1 MRKFANDSTILATR
15 FLQPVPFINANK
27 SFKCPLCM
35 RIFSQRF
42 AYTQHAQKCLKNVE
56 VEVEENDNNNDSEK
70 YSSEMDTRSNLS
82 SEYEN
87 DKVEVDDDNDVQ
99 NMSFDSIGSAISEMS
114 LEDSNFENILDSSE
128 EPEIFEEP
136 KNLNTKTC
144 TEFPNDAYKDL
155 MLLVTKYKIN
165 NKGGNEIIHF
175 FNKHSNF
182 TESPLPKNIEQGR
195 AFMNNMKFSNLEFSK
210 VLITKHEDK
219 DYFLYYQNLIQ
230 CIKNILTVPD
240 ITQNFALSYE
250 NYEYNRESIYSEQNT
265 GKWWKTTQES
275 LPTGSK
281 LLSII
286 LYSDATT
293 TDTLG
298 KSQLH
303 PIYIT
308 LGNIPIWRHNKQD
321 AKQLLGYLPILE
333 AANKDLVRDTF
344 HKSLRHLLEPIIL
357 LKDGID
363 LFINNENTWFYP
375 RVSTIIADWPEAASF
390 CLVYKSSNS
399 NLPCH
404 SCLVKRKNLA
414 NIDLSV
420 NDVILRTHD
429 EMRKH
434 FENDTQRSVC
444 IESVHNFFWD
454 LPNINIYLATV
465 PDRMYHLNL
474 GLFRYQI
481 IFTCDIL
488 KSQHVNG
495 NKLVE
500 EVDYRLAAI
509 PRFSGIKI
517 FSNGLQS
524 IARLTASEYRSL
536 MKVMIFVIDN
546 LYDENNNEVDN
557 FVNNDDLTKLYE
569 YWNEMYILSRYEEFS
584 ESDLEKFND
593 AIHRWAQMFV
603 KAFKF
608 VSPSN
613 LKLPKLHSWVYHI
626 IDSIRS
632 YGAINGY
639 TTETYESLHK
649 YFVKIPYRISN
660 KKDVKPQLLRTIKRQ
675 AISIRMSQHSVN
687 PAKTPRTCKF
697 SARLFE
703 FSLQDANTF
712 FNEKKDSVDNKMQ
725 TGFARFISCLD
736 SYLDL
741 LDGFTIIDKGLCYG
755 QALLL
760 AEVLTDPPLNLA
772 LIQWYDFK
780 SKRNPY
786 LYGCPHLKLIELYNF
801 VAIES
806 IHGVVYIVPRFDKQN
821 EYFVNKYIF

>member
-1 MRKFANDSTILATR
+1 M
-15 FLQPVPFINANK
+15 
-27 SFKCPLCM
+27 PLCM
-35 RIFSQRF
+35 RIFSQHF
-42 AYTQHAQKCLKNVE
+42 AYTQHAQKCLKNVK
-56 VEVEENDNNNDSEK
+56 VDDDDDDSEK
-70 YSSEMDTRSNLS
+70 YNSEMDTRSNQS

-87 DKVEVDDDNDVQ
+87 DKVEVDDDNDAQ
-99 NMSFDSIGSAISEMS
+99 NMSFDSIGSAISVMS
-114 LEDSNFENILDSSE
+114 LEDNFENILDSSE
-128 EPEIFEEP
+128 EPEIFEESENP
-136 KNLNTKTC
+136 NSKTY
-144 TEFPNDAYKDL
+144 TEFSNDAYKDL
-155 MLLVTKYKIN
+155 MLLVMKYKIN
-165 NKGGNEIIHF
+165 NKGGNEIIRF
-175 FNKHSNF
+175 FNKHSNL

-210 VLITKHEDK
+210 VLITKHKDK

-303 PIYIT
+303 PIYIS
-308 LGNIPIWRHNKQD
+308 LGNIPIWRRNKQD

-399 NLPCH
+399 SLPCH
-404 SCLVKRKNLA
+404 SCLIKRDNLA
-414 NIDLSV
+414 NINLSV

-429 EMRKH
+429 EMRKY
-434 FENDTQRSVC
+434 FENDTQKSVC
-444 IESVHNFFWD
+444 IESVPNFFWD

-465 PDRMYHLNL
+465 PDRMHHLDL

-488 KSQHVNG
+488 KLQHVNG

-500 EVDYRLAAI
+500 EVDRRLAAI
-509 PRFSGIKI
+509 PRFPAIKI

-524 IARLTASEYRSL
+524 IARLTANEYRSL

-557 FVNNDDLTKLYE
+557 FVNNDDLVKLYE

-593 AIHRWAQMFV
+593 AIHRWARMFV

-613 LKLPKLHSWVYHI
+613 LKLPKLHLW
-626 IDSIRS
+626 
-632 YGAINGY
+632 
-639 TTETYESLHK
+639 
-649 YFVKIPYRISN
+649 
-660 KKDVKPQLLRTIKRQ
+660 IKRQ

-687 PAKTPRTCKF
+687 PVKTPLTCKF

-725 TGFARFISCLD
+725 TGFARFICCLD

-741 LDGFTIIDKGLCYG
+741 LNGFTIIGETRINIYRSVILENG
-755 QALLL
+755 
-760 AEVLTDPPLNLA
+760 
-772 LIQWYDFK
+772 
-780 SKRNPY
+780 
-786 LYGCPHLKLIELYNF
+786 
-801 VAIES
+801 AIMRATNRY
-806 IHGVVYIVPRFDKQN
+806 H
-821 EYFVNKYIF
+821 NKVWFSDIAI

>member
-15 FLQPVPFINANK
+15 FLQPQQE
-27 SFKCPLCM
+27 FKCPLCM

-250 NYEYNRESIYSEQNT
+250 NYEYNREN
-265 GKWWKTTQES
+265 
-275 LPTGSK
+275 
-281 LLSII
+281 
-286 LYSDATT
+286 ATT

-649 YFVKIPYRISN
+649 YFVKIPYRN
-660 KKDVKPQLLRTIKRQ
+660 
-675 AISIRMSQHSVN
+675 
-687 PAKTPRTCKF
+687 
-697 SARLFE
+697 
-703 FSLQDANTF
+703 
-712 FNEKKDSVDNKMQ
+712 
-725 TGFARFISCLD
+725 
-736 SYLDL
+736 
-741 LDGFTIIDKGLCYG
+741 
-755 QALLL
+755 
-760 AEVLTDPPLNLA
+760 
-772 LIQWYDFK
+772 
-780 SKRNPY
+780 
-786 LYGCPHLKLIELYNF
+786 
-801 VAIES
+801 
-806 IHGVVYIVPRFDKQN
+806 
-821 EYFVNKYIF
+821 

>member
-1 MRKFANDSTILATR
+1 M
-15 FLQPVPFINANK
+15 

-56 VEVEENDNNNDSEK
+56 VEVEDDDNNNDSEK

-87 DKVEVDDDNDVQ
+87 DKVEVDDDNNVQ

-165 NKGGNEIIHF
+165 NKGGNEIIRF
-175 FNKHSNF
+175 FNKHLNL

-195 AFMNNMKFSNLEFSK
+195 AFMNNMQFSNLEFSK
-210 VLITKHEDK
+210 VLITKHKDK

-303 PIYIT
+303 PIYIS
-308 LGNIPIWRHNKQD
+308 LGNIPIWRRNKQD

-333 AANKDLVRDTF
+333 AANKDLVCDTF

-399 NLPCH
+399 SLPCH
-404 SCLVKRKNLA
+404 SCLIKRDNLA
-414 NIDLSV
+414 NINLSV

-429 EMRKH
+429 EMRKY
-434 FENDTQRSVC
+434 FENDTQKSVC
-444 IESVHNFFWD
+444 IESVPNFFWD

-465 PDRMYHLNL
+465 PDRMHHLDL
-474 GLFRYQI
+474 GLFCYQI

-488 KSQHVNG
+488 KLQHVNG

-500 EVDYRLAAI
+500 EVDHRLAAI
-509 PRFSGIKI
+509 PRFPAIKI

-524 IARLTASEYRSL
+524 IARLTANEYRSL

-557 FVNNDDLTKLYE
+557 FVNNDDLVKLYE

-593 AIHRWAQMFV
+593 AIHRWARMFV

-613 LKLPKLHSWVYHI
+613 LKLPKLHSW
-626 IDSIRS
+626 
-632 YGAINGY
+632 
-639 TTETYESLHK
+639 
-649 YFVKIPYRISN
+649 
-660 KKDVKPQLLRTIKRQ
+660 LLRTIKRQ

-697 SARLFE
+697 SARLFD

-741 LDGFTIIDKGLCYG
+741 LDGFTIIGETRINIYGSVTLENGAIMRATNRYHNKVWFSDIAISMDSEESNDYISDKGLCYG

-772 LIQWYDFK
+772 LIQCYRVYTWCR
-780 SKRNPY
+780 S
-786 LYGCPHLKLIELYNF
+786 HSTLI
-801 VAIES
+801 
-806 IHGVVYIVPRFDKQN
+806 
-821 EYFVNKYIF
+821 

>member
-1 MRKFANDSTILATR
+1 M
-15 FLQPVPFINANK
+15 

-35 RIFSQRF
+35 RIFSQCF
-42 AYTQHAQKCLKNVE
+42 AYTQHVQKCLKNVE
-56 VEVEENDNNNDSEK
+56 VEVEEDDDNNDSEK

-87 DKVEVDDDNDVQ
+87 NKVEVDDDNDVQ

-165 NKGGNEIIHF
+165 NKGSNKIIHF
-175 FNKHSNF
+175 FNKHSNLI
-182 TESPLPKNIEQGR
+182 ESPLPKNIEQER

-230 CIKNILTVPD
+230 CIKNILTIPV
-240 ITQNFALSYE
+240 ITQNFVLSYE
-250 NYEYNRESIYSEQNT
+250 NYEYNRESIYNEQNT
-265 GKWWKTTQES
+265 GKWWKIMQES
-275 LPTGSK
+275 LPTSSK

-286 LYSDATT
+286 LYSDVTT
-293 TDTLG
+293 TVTLG

-308 LGNIPIWRHNKQD
+308 LGNIPIWRRNKQY

-333 AANKDLVRDTF
+333 AANKDLIHDTF

-390 CLVYKSSNS
+390 CLVYKSFNS

-404 SCLVKRKNLA
+404 SCLVKRENLA

-429 EMRKH
+429 EMRKY

-454 LPNINIYLATV
+454 LPFRIILLSNYL
-465 PDRMYHLNL
+465 H
-474 GLFRYQI
+474 
-481 IFTCDIL
+481 
-488 KSQHVNG
+488 
-495 NKLVE
+495 
-500 EVDYRLAAI
+500 
-509 PRFSGIKI
+509 
-517 FSNGLQS
+517 S
-524 IARLTASEYRSL
+524 IARLTANEYRSL
-536 MKVMIFVIDN
+536 MKIMIFVIDN

-593 AIHRWAQMFV
+593 AIHRWAWMFV

-649 YFVKIPYRISN
+649 YFVKIPYQISN
-660 KKDVKPQLLRTIKRQ
+660 KKDVKPQLLQTIKRQ
-675 AISIRMSQHSVN
+675 AISIRISQHSVN
-687 PAKTPRTCKF
+687 SAKTPRTCKF

-741 LDGFTIIDKGLCYG
+741 LDGFTIIVWFSDIAISMDSEESNDYISDKELCYG

-760 AEVLTDPPLNLA
+760 AEVLTNSPLNLA

-806 IHGVVYIVPRFDKQN
+806 IHGVIHIVLRFDKQN

>member
-1 MRKFANDSTILATR
+1 M
-15 FLQPVPFINANK
+15 

-56 VEVEENDNNNDSEK
+56 VEVEEDDDNNDSEK

-165 NKGGNEIIHF
+165 NKGGNEIIRF
-175 FNKHSNF
+175 FNKHSNL

-308 LGNIPIWRHNKQD
+308 LGNIPIWRRNKQD

-357 LKDGID
+357 LKDELMMKCVNILKMIHKD
-363 LFINNENTWFYP
+363 LF
-375 RVSTIIADWPEAASF
+375 A
-390 CLVYKSSNS
+390 
-399 NLPCH
+399 
-404 SCLVKRKNLA
+404 
-414 NIDLSV
+414 
-420 NDVILRTHD
+420 
-429 EMRKH
+429 
-434 FENDTQRSVC
+434 
-444 IESVHNFFWD
+444 HNFFWD

-465 PDRMYHLNL
+465 PDRMHHLDL

-500 EVDYRLAAI
+500 EVDRRLAAI
-509 PRFSGIKI
+509 PRFPGIKI

-593 AIHRWAQMFV
+593 AIHRWAWMFV

-649 YFVKIPYRISN
+649 YFVKIPYQISN
-660 KKDVKPQLLRTIKRQ
+660 KKDVEPQLLQTIKRQ

-741 LDGFTIIDKGLCYG
+741 LDGFTIIVWFSDIAISMDSEESNDYISDKGLCYG

-806 IHGVVYIVPRFDKQN
+806 IHGVVHIVP
-821 EYFVNKYIF
+821 

>member
-1 MRKFANDSTILATR
+1 MRKFANDSAILATR
-15 FLQPVPFINANK
+15 FLQPVPFINANM

-42 AYTQHAQKCLKNVE
+42 AYTQHAQKCLKNIE
-56 VEVEENDNNNDSEK
+56 VEVEEDDDNNDSEK

-155 MLLVTKYKIN
+155 MLLVMKYKIN
-165 NKGGNEIIHF
+165 NKGGNEIIRF
-175 FNKHSNF
+175 FNKHSNL
-182 TESPLPKNIEQGR
+182 TESSLPKNIEQGR

-210 VLITKHEDK
+210 ILITKHEDK

-250 NYEYNRESIYSEQNT
+250 NYEYNREN
-265 GKWWKTTQES
+265 
-275 LPTGSK
+275 
-281 LLSII
+281 
-286 LYSDATT
+286 ATT
-293 TDTLG
+293 TDILG

-308 LGNIPIWRHNKQD
+308 
-321 AKQLLGYLPILE
+321 LE

-399 NLPCH
+399 NLPYH
-404 SCLVKRKNLA
+404 SCLVKRENLA

-465 PDRMYHLNL
+465 PDRMHHLDL

-500 EVDYRLAAI
+500 EVDRHLAAI
-509 PRFSGIKI
+509 PRFPGIKI

-593 AIHRWAQMFV
+593 AIHRWARMFV

-649 YFVKIPYRISN
+649 YFVKIPYQISN
-660 KKDVKPQLLRTIKRQ
+660 KKDVEPQLLRTIKRQ

-741 LDGFTIIDKGLCYG
+741 LDGFTIIVWFSDIAISMDSEESNDYISDKGLCYG

-806 IHGVVYIVPRFDKQN
+806 IHGVVHIVPRFDKQN

>member
-1 MRKFANDSTILATR
+1 M
-15 FLQPVPFINANK
+15 

-56 VEVEENDNNNDSEK
+56 VEVEEDDDNNDSEK

-87 DKVEVDDDNDVQ
+87 DKVEVNDDNDVQ

-165 NKGGNEIIHF
+165 NKGGNEIIRF
-175 FNKHSNF
+175 FNKHSNH

-275 LPTGSK
+275 LLTGSK

-303 PIYIT
+303 SIYIT
-308 LGNIPIWRHNKQD
+308 LGNIPIWRCNKQD

-404 SCLVKRKNLA
+404 SCLVKRENLA

-465 PDRMYHLNL
+465 PDRMHHLDL
-474 GLFRYQI
+474 GLFHYQI

-488 KSQHVNG
+488 KSQHVN
-495 NKLVE
+495 
-500 EVDYRLAAI
+500 
-509 PRFSGIKI
+509 
-517 FSNGLQS
+517 
-524 IARLTASEYRSL
+524 
-536 MKVMIFVIDN
+536 VMIFVIDN

-593 AIHRWAQMFV
+593 AIHRWARMFV

-660 KKDVKPQLLRTIKRQ
+660 KKDVEPQLLRTIKRQ

-712 FNEKKDSVDNKMQ
+712 FNEKKDSVDNKMR

-741 LDGFTIIDKGLCYG
+741 LDGFTIIVWFSDIAISMDSEESNDYISDKGLYYG

-806 IHGVVYIVPRFDKQN
+806 IHGVVHIVP
-821 EYFVNKYIF
+821 

>member
-1 MRKFANDSTILATR
+1 
-15 FLQPVPFINANK
+15 
-27 SFKCPLCM
+27 
-35 RIFSQRF
+35 
-42 AYTQHAQKCLKNVE
+42 
-56 VEVEENDNNNDSEK
+56 
-70 YSSEMDTRSNLS
+70 MDTRSNLS

-87 DKVEVDDDNDVQ
+87 DKVKVDDDNNVQ

-165 NKGGNEIIHF
+165 NKGGNEIIRF

-195 AFMNNMKFSNLEFSK
+195 AFMNNMQFSNLEFSK
-210 VLITKHEDK
+210 
-219 DYFLYYQNLIQ
+219 
-230 CIKNILTVPD
+230 
-240 ITQNFALSYE
+240 
-250 NYEYNRESIYSEQNT
+250 YNRESIYSEQNT

-303 PIYIT
+303 PIYIS
-308 LGNIPIWRHNKQD
+308 LGNIPIWRRNKQD

-399 NLPCH
+399 SLPCH
-404 SCLVKRKNLA
+404 SCLIKRDNLA
-414 NIDLSV
+414 NINLSV

-429 EMRKH
+429 EMRKY
-434 FENDTQRSVC
+434 FENDTQKSVC
-444 IESVHNFFWD
+444 IESVPNFFWD

-465 PDRMYHLNL
+465 PDRMHHLDL

-488 KSQHVNG
+488 KLQHVNG
-495 NKLVE
+495 NKLV
-500 EVDYRLAAI
+500 DRRLAAI
-509 PRFSGIKI
+509 PRFPAIKI

-524 IARLTASEYRSL
+524 IARLTANEYRSL

-557 FVNNDDLTKLYE
+557 FVNNDDLVKLYE

-593 AIHRWAQMFV
+593 AIHRWARMFV

-639 TTETYESLHK
+639 TTETYVSLHK

-660 KKDVKPQLLRTIKRQ
+660 KKDVEPQLLRTIKRQ

-697 SARLFE
+697 SARFFD
-703 FSLQDANTF
+703 FSLQDVNTF
-712 FNEKKDSVDNKMQ
+712 FNEKKNSVDNKMQ

-741 LDGFTIIDKGLCYG
+741 LDGFTIIGETRINIYGSVTLENGAIMRATNRYHNKVWFSDIAISMDSEESNDYISDKGLCYG
-755 QALLL
+755 Q
-760 AEVLTDPPLNLA
+760 VFF
-772 LIQWYDFK
+772 QFM
-780 SKRNPY
+780 
-786 LYGCPHLKLIELYNF
+786 
-801 VAIES
+801 
-806 IHGVVYIVPRFDKQN
+806 
-821 EYFVNKYIF
+821 

>member
-1 MRKFANDSTILATR
+1 M
-15 FLQPVPFINANK
+15 
-27 SFKCPLCM
+27 SFKCPL
-35 RIFSQRF
+35 
-42 AYTQHAQKCLKNVE
+42 L
-56 VEVEENDNNNDSEK
+56 EVEEDDDNNDSEK

-99 NMSFDSIGSAISEMS
+99 NMSFNSIGSAISEMS

-144 TEFPNDAYKDL
+144 TEFPNNAYKDL

-165 NKGGNEIIHF
+165 NKGGNEIIRF
-175 FNKHSNF
+175 FNKHSNLI
-182 TESPLPKNIEQGR
+182 ESPLPKNIEQER

-250 NYEYNRESIYSEQNT
+250 NYEYNREN
-265 GKWWKTTQES
+265 
-275 LPTGSK
+275 
-281 LLSII
+281 
-286 LYSDATT
+286 ATT

-308 LGNIPIWRHNKQD
+308 LGNIPIWRRNKQD

-344 HKSLRHLLEPIIL
+344 HKSLHYLLEPIIL
-357 LKDGID
+357 LNDGID

-399 NLPCH
+399 NLSCH
-404 SCLVKRKNLA
+404 SCLVKRENLA

-465 PDRMYHLNL
+465 PDRMHHLDL
-474 GLFRYQI
+474 GLFHYQI

-500 EVDYRLAAI
+500 EVDRRLAAI
-509 PRFSGIKI
+509 PHFPGIKI

-546 LYDENNNEVDN
+546 LYNDNNNEVDN
-557 FVNNDDLTKLYE
+557 FVNNDNLTKLYK

-593 AIHRWAQMFV
+593 AIHRWARMFV

-613 LKLPKLHSWVYHI
+613 LKLPKLHTWVYHI

-660 KKDVKPQLLRTIKRQ
+660 KKDVKPQLLRTIKCQ

-687 PAKTPRTCKF
+687 LAKTPRTCKF

-712 FNEKKDSVDNKMQ
+712 FNEKKDSIDNKMQ

-760 AEVLTDPPLNLA
+760 AEVLTDSPLNLA

-806 IHGVVYIVPRFDKQN
+806 IHGVVHIVPRFDKQN

>member
-1 MRKFANDSTILATR
+1 M
-15 FLQPVPFINANK
+15 
-27 SFKCPLCM
+27 SFKCPL
-35 RIFSQRF
+35 
-42 AYTQHAQKCLKNVE
+42 L
-56 VEVEENDNNNDSEK
+56 EVEEDDDNNDSEK

-99 NMSFDSIGSAISEMS
+99 NMSFNSIGSAISEMS

-144 TEFPNDAYKDL
+144 TEFPNNAYKDL

-165 NKGGNEIIHF
+165 NKGGNEIIRF
-175 FNKHSNF
+175 FNKHSNLI
-182 TESPLPKNIEQGR
+182 ESPLPKNIEQER

-250 NYEYNRESIYSEQNT
+250 NYEYNREN
-265 GKWWKTTQES
+265 
-275 LPTGSK
+275 
-281 LLSII
+281 
-286 LYSDATT
+286 ATT

-308 LGNIPIWRHNKQD
+308 LGNIPIWRRNKQD

-333 AANKDLVRDTF
+333 AANKDLV
-344 HKSLRHLLEPIIL
+344 
-357 LKDGID
+357 LKR
-363 LFINNENTWFYP
+363 E
-375 RVSTIIADWPEAASF
+375 
-390 CLVYKSSNS
+390 
-399 NLPCH
+399 
-404 SCLVKRKNLA
+404 NLA

-465 PDRMYHLNL
+465 PDRMHHLDL
-474 GLFRYQI
+474 GLFHYQI

-500 EVDYRLAAI
+500 EVDRRLAAI
-509 PRFSGIKI
+509 PHFPGIKI

-546 LYDENNNEVDN
+546 LYNDNNNEVDN
-557 FVNNDDLTKLYE
+557 FVNNDNLTKLYK

-593 AIHRWAQMFV
+593 AIHRWARMFV

-613 LKLPKLHSWVYHI
+613 LKLPKLHTWVYHI

-660 KKDVKPQLLRTIKRQ
+660 KKDVKPQLLRTIKCQ

-687 PAKTPRTCKF
+687 LAKTPRTCKF

-712 FNEKKDSVDNKMQ
+712 FNEKKDSIDNKMQ

-741 LDGFTIIDKGLCYG
+741 LDGFTIIGETQINIYGLVTLENGAIMRATNRYHNKVWFSDIAISMDSEESNDYISDKGLCYG

-760 AEVLTDPPLNLA
+760 AEVLTDSPLNLA

-806 IHGVVYIVPRFDKQN
+806 IHGVVHIVPRFDKQN

>member
-1 MRKFANDSTILATR
+1 M
-15 FLQPVPFINANK
+15 

-56 VEVEENDNNNDSEK
+56 VEVEEDDDNNDSEK

-165 NKGGNEIIHF
+165 NKGGNEIIRF
-175 FNKHSNF
+175 FNKHSNL

-250 NYEYNRESIYSEQNT
+250 NYEYNREN
-265 GKWWKTTQES
+265 
-275 LPTGSK
+275 
-281 LLSII
+281 
-286 LYSDATT
+286 ATT

-308 LGNIPIWRHNKQD
+308 LGNIPIWRRNKQD

-357 LKDGID
+357 LKDELMMKCVNILKMIHKD
-363 LFINNENTWFYP
+363 LF
-375 RVSTIIADWPEAASF
+375 A
-390 CLVYKSSNS
+390 
-399 NLPCH
+399 
-404 SCLVKRKNLA
+404 
-414 NIDLSV
+414 
-420 NDVILRTHD
+420 
-429 EMRKH
+429 
-434 FENDTQRSVC
+434 
-444 IESVHNFFWD
+444 HNFFWD

-465 PDRMYHLNL
+465 PDRMHHLDL

-500 EVDYRLAAI
+500 EVDRRLAAI
-509 PRFSGIKI
+509 PRFPGIKI

-593 AIHRWAQMFV
+593 AIHRWAWMFV

-649 YFVKIPYRISN
+649 YFVKIPYQISN
-660 KKDVKPQLLRTIKRQ
+660 KKDVEPQLLQTIKRQ

-741 LDGFTIIDKGLCYG
+741 LDGFTIIGEIRINIYGSVTLENVAIMRATNRYHNKVWFSDIAISMDSEESNDYISDKGLCYG

-806 IHGVVYIVPRFDKQN
+806 IHGVVHIVP
-821 EYFVNKYIF
+821 

>member
-1 MRKFANDSTILATR
+1 M
-15 FLQPVPFINANK
+15 

-56 VEVEENDNNNDSEK
+56 VEVEDDDNNNDSEK

-87 DKVEVDDDNDVQ
+87 DKVEVDDDNNVQ

-165 NKGGNEIIHF
+165 NKGGNEIIRF
-175 FNKHSNF
+175 FNKHLNL

-195 AFMNNMKFSNLEFSK
+195 AFMNNMQFSNLEFSK
-210 VLITKHEDK
+210 VLITKHKDK

-303 PIYIT
+303 PIYIS
-308 LGNIPIWRHNKQD
+308 LGNIPIWRRNKQD

-333 AANKDLVRDTF
+333 AANKDLVCDTF

-399 NLPCH
+399 SLPCH
-404 SCLVKRKNLA
+404 SCLIKRDNLA
-414 NIDLSV
+414 NINLSV

-429 EMRKH
+429 EMRKY
-434 FENDTQRSVC
+434 FENDTQKSVC
-444 IESVHNFFWD
+444 IESVPNFFWD

-465 PDRMYHLNL
+465 PDRMHHLDL
-474 GLFRYQI
+474 GLFCYQI

-488 KSQHVNG
+488 KLQHVNG

-500 EVDYRLAAI
+500 EVDHRLAAI
-509 PRFSGIKI
+509 PRFPAIKI

-524 IARLTASEYRSL
+524 IARLTANEYRSL

-557 FVNNDDLTKLYE
+557 FVNNDDLVKLYE

-593 AIHRWAQMFV
+593 AIHRWARMFV

-613 LKLPKLHSWVYHI
+613 LKLPKLHSW
-626 IDSIRS
+626 
-632 YGAINGY
+632 
-639 TTETYESLHK
+639 
-649 YFVKIPYRISN
+649 
-660 KKDVKPQLLRTIKRQ
+660 LLRTIKRQ

-697 SARLFE
+697 SARLFD

-741 LDGFTIIDKGLCYG
+741 LDGFTIIVWFSDIAISMDSEESNDYISDKGLCYG

-806 IHGVVYIVPRFDKQN
+806 IHGVVHIVP
-821 EYFVNKYIF
+821 

>member
-1 MRKFANDSTILATR
+1 MPLLYANIQSTLCIYSTR
-15 FLQPVPFINANK
+15 P
-27 SFKCPLCM
+27 
-35 RIFSQRF
+35 
-42 AYTQHAQKCLKNVE
+42 KCLKNVE
-56 VEVEENDNNNDSEK
+56 VEVEEDDDNNDSEK

-87 DKVEVDDDNDVQ
+87 DKVEMDDDNDVQ

-165 NKGGNEIIHF
+165 NKGGNEIIRF
-175 FNKHSNF
+175 FNKHSNL

-250 NYEYNRESIYSEQNT
+250 NYEYNREN
-265 GKWWKTTQES
+265 
-275 LPTGSK
+275 
-281 LLSII
+281 
-286 LYSDATT
+286 ATT

-308 LGNIPIWRHNKQD
+308 LGNIPIWHRNKQD

-357 LKDGID
+357 LKD
-363 LFINNENTWFYP
+363 
-375 RVSTIIADWPEAASF
+375 
-390 CLVYKSSNS
+390 
-399 NLPCH
+399 
-404 SCLVKRKNLA
+404 
-414 NIDLSV
+414 
-420 NDVILRTHD
+420 
-429 EMRKH
+429 
-434 FENDTQRSVC
+434 
-444 IESVHNFFWD
+444 ESVHNFFWD

-465 PDRMYHLNL
+465 PDRMHHLDL

-488 KSQHVNG
+488 KS
-495 NKLVE
+495 
-500 EVDYRLAAI
+500 R
-509 PRFSGIKI
+509 
-517 FSNGLQS
+517 
-524 IARLTASEYRSL
+524 L

-546 LYDENNNEVDN
+546 LYDENNNKVDN

-584 ESDLEKFND
+584 ESNLEKFND

-613 LKLPKLHSWVYHI
+613 LKLPKLHSWKLMKVFTNISLKYPTEL
-626 IDSIRS
+626 
-632 YGAINGY
+632 AI
-639 TTETYESLHK
+639 
-649 YFVKIPYRISN
+649 
-660 KKDVKPQLLRTIKRQ
+660 KKMLNLSLRTIKRQ

-687 PAKTPRTCKF
+687 LAKTPRTCKF

-741 LDGFTIIDKGLCYG
+741 LDGFTIIVWFSDIAISMDSEESNDYISDKGLCYG

-772 LIQWYDFK
+772 LIQCYRVYTWCH
-780 SKRNPY
+780 S
-786 LYGCPHLKLIELYNF
+786 HSTLI
-801 VAIES
+801 
-806 IHGVVYIVPRFDKQN
+806 
-821 EYFVNKYIF
+821 

>member
-1 MRKFANDSTILATR
+1 
-15 FLQPVPFINANK
+15 
-27 SFKCPLCM
+27 M

-56 VEVEENDNNNDSEK
+56 VEVEEDDDNNDSEK

-87 DKVEVDDDNDVQ
+87 DKVEVNDDNDVQ

-114 LEDSNFENILDSSE
+114 LED
-128 EPEIFEEP
+128 
-136 KNLNTKTC
+136 K
-144 TEFPNDAYKDL
+144 FPNDAYKDL

-165 NKGGNEIIHF
+165 NKV
-175 FNKHSNF
+175 
-182 TESPLPKNIEQGR
+182 GR

-250 NYEYNRESIYSEQNT
+250 TISIIEKVFYSEQNT

-275 LPTGSK
+275 LPTVNC
-281 LLSII
+281 I
-286 LYSDATT
+286 
-293 TDTLG
+293 
-298 KSQLH
+298 Q
-303 PIYIT
+303 YIT
-308 LGNIPIWRHNKQD
+308 LGNIPIWRRNKQD

-404 SCLVKRKNLA
+404 SCLVKRENLA

-465 PDRMYHLNL
+465 PDRMHHLDL

-500 EVDYRLAAI
+500 EVDRRLAAI
-509 PRFSGIKI
+509 PRFPGIKI

-593 AIHRWAQMFV
+593 AIHRWARMFV

-660 KKDVKPQLLRTIKRQ
+660 KKDVEPQLLQTIKCQ

-687 PAKTPRTCKF
+687 PAKTSRTCKF

-725 TGFARFISCLD
+725 TGFVRFISCLD

-741 LDGFTIIDKGLCYG
+741 LDGFTIIVWFSDIAISMDSKESNDYISDKGLCYG

-806 IHGVVYIVPRFDKQN
+806 IHGVVHIVPP
-821 EYFVNKYIF
+821 I

>member
-1 MRKFANDSTILATR
+1 M
-15 FLQPVPFINANK
+15 

-56 VEVEENDNNNDSEK
+56 VEVEEDDDNNDSEK

-165 NKGGNEIIHF
+165 NKGGNEIIRF
-175 FNKHSNF
+175 FNKHSNL
-182 TESPLPKNIEQGR
+182 TESPLPKNIKQGR

-250 NYEYNRESIYSEQNT
+250 NYEYNREN
-265 GKWWKTTQES
+265 
-275 LPTGSK
+275 
-281 LLSII
+281 
-286 LYSDATT
+286 ATT

-308 LGNIPIWRHNKQD
+308 LGNIPIWRRNKQD

-399 NLPCH
+399 NLPCY
-404 SCLVKRKNLA
+404 SCLVKRENLA

-420 NDVILRTHD
+420 NNVILRTHD

-454 LPNINIYLATV
+454 LPNINIYLATI
-465 PDRMYHLNL
+465 PDRMHHLDL

-500 EVDYRLAAI
+500 EVDHRLAAI
-509 PRFSGIKI
+509 PRFPGIKI

-660 KKDVKPQLLRTIKRQ
+660 KKDVEPQLLRTIKRQ

-697 SARLFE
+697 SARLFK

-712 FNEKKDSVDNKMQ
+712 LMKKKIPYHNKVWFSDIAISMDSEESNDY
-725 TGFARFISCLD
+725 IS
-736 SYLDL
+736 
-741 LDGFTIIDKGLCYG
+741 DKGLCYG

-772 LIQWYDFK
+772 LIQCYRVYTWCRSHKFW
-780 SKRNPY
+780 
-786 LYGCPHLKLIELYNF
+786 HIFVMLI
-801 VAIES
+801 VS
-806 IHGVVYIVPRFDKQN
+806 DR
-821 EYFVNKYIF
+821 

>member
-1 MRKFANDSTILATR
+1 
-15 FLQPVPFINANK
+15 
-27 SFKCPLCM
+27 M

-56 VEVEENDNNNDSEK
+56 LEVEEDDDNNDSEK

-128 EPEIFEEP
+128 ELEISEEPEIFEEP

-165 NKGGNEIIHF
+165 NKGGNEIIRF
-175 FNKHSNF
+175 FNKHSNL

-210 VLITKHEDK
+210 VLITKHKDK

-250 NYEYNRESIYSEQNT
+250 NYEYNREN
-265 GKWWKTTQES
+265 
-275 LPTGSK
+275 
-281 LLSII
+281 
-286 LYSDATT
+286 ATT

-308 LGNIPIWRHNKQD
+308 LGNIPIWCRNKQD

-375 RVSTIIADWPEAASF
+375 RVSTIIADWPEAA
-390 CLVYKSSNS
+390 K
-399 NLPCH
+399 
-404 SCLVKRKNLA
+404 
-414 NIDLSV
+414 
-420 NDVILRTHD
+420 
-429 EMRKH
+429 
-434 FENDTQRSVC
+434 
-444 IESVHNFFWD
+444 SVHNFFWD

-465 PDRMYHLNL
+465 PDRMHHL
-474 GLFRYQI
+474 
-481 IFTCDIL
+481 D
-488 KSQHVNG
+488 
-495 NKLVE
+495 LVE
-500 EVDYRLAAI
+500 EVDRL
-509 PRFSGIKI
+509 
-517 FSNGLQS
+517 
-524 IARLTASEYRSL
+524 
-536 MKVMIFVIDN
+536 MIFVIDN

-569 YWNEMYILSRYEEFS
+569 EFS
-584 ESDLEKFND
+584 ESDLEKFNN
-593 AIHRWAQMFV
+593 AIHRWARMFV

-639 TTETYESLHK
+639 TTETYKSLHK

-660 KKDVKPQLLRTIKRQ
+660 KKDVEPQILRTIKRQ

-741 LDGFTIIDKGLCYG
+741 LDGFTIIGETRINIYGSVTLENGAIMRATNRYHNKVWFSDIAISMDSEESNDYISDKGLCYG

-806 IHGVVYIVPRFDKQN
+806 IHGVVHIVPRFDKQN

>member
-1 MRKFANDSTILATR
+1 M
-15 FLQPVPFINANK
+15 

-56 VEVEENDNNNDSEK
+56 VEVEDDDDNNDSEK

-87 DKVEVDDDNDVQ
+87 DKVEVDDDNNVQ

-165 NKGGNEIIHF
+165 NKGGNEIIRF
-175 FNKHSNF
+175 FNKHSNL

-210 VLITKHEDK
+210 VLITKHKDK

-303 PIYIT
+303 PIYIS
-308 LGNIPIWRHNKQD
+308 LGNIPIWRRNKQD

-399 NLPCH
+399 SLPCH
-404 SCLVKRKNLA
+404 SCLIKRDNLA
-414 NIDLSV
+414 NINLSV

-429 EMRKH
+429 EMRKY
-434 FENDTQRSVC
+434 FENDTQ
-444 IESVHNFFWD
+444 N
-454 LPNINIYLATV
+454 LNINIYLATV
-465 PDRMYHLNL
+465 PDRMHHL
-474 GLFRYQI
+474 
-481 IFTCDIL
+481 D
-488 KSQHVNG
+488 
-495 NKLVE
+495 LVE
-500 EVDYRLAAI
+500 EVDRRLAAI
-509 PRFSGIKI
+509 PRFPAIKI

-524 IARLTASEYRSL
+524 IARLTANEYRSL

-557 FVNNDDLTKLYE
+557 FVNNDDLVKLYE

-593 AIHRWAQMFV
+593 AIHRWARMFV

-660 KKDVKPQLLRTIKRQ
+660 KKDVEPQLLRTIKRQ

-697 SARLFE
+697 SARLFD

-741 LDGFTIIDKGLCYG
+741 LDGSQLLYDKGLCYG

-772 LIQWYDFK
+772 LIQCY
-780 SKRNPY
+780 R
-786 LYGCPHLKLIELYNF
+786 
-801 VAIES
+801 
-806 IHGVVYIVPRFDKQN
+806 VYTWCRSHSTPI
-821 EYFVNKYIF
+821 